1 MRTLHTYFAYVV
13 VAGNLL
19 AGGWGIVLWRR
30 RKPEPRAFWIALGA
44 AWAAIYVQ
52 GLMGLLLFERY
63 RPPFRHHFYGFL
75 FAIIT
80 LVVFPLRGEQRRRRL
95 GAFSVVTLFI
105 GIVAVRATLSL

>member
-13 VAGNLL
+13 VAANLL
-19 AGGWGIVLWRR
+19 VGAWGVVLWRR
-30 RKPEPRAFWIALGA
+30 RRLEVRAFWIALGA
-44 AWAAIYVQ
+44 AWATIYVQ

-80 LVVFPLRGEQRRRRL
+80 LVVFPLRGEQQRRRL
-95 GAFSVVTLFI
+95 GAFAFATIFI